1 MMWQNSIECVTRIG
15 FSGDP
20 RRIQNQF
27 KNIYSNNIVE
37 KWELSQVYVEPL
49 EKVNNCNFFFL

>member
-1 MMWQNSIECVTRIG
+1 MTKFQKIDVMMWQNSIECVNRIG

-20 RRIQNQF
+20 CRIQNQL

-37 KWELSQVYVEPL
+37 KWELSKVYV
-49 EKVNNCNFFFL
+49 NC